1 MTLTEAQCRAA
12 RSAGILYLLM
22 AVTAPFALIYV
33 PSKLVVT
40 GDATATADRFRA
52 AETLARAG
60 IGVELFHQV
69 LVIFVVLALY
79 RLFKAVNERHAVQV
93 VVLGALVS
101 VPIVFVNVLNEL
113 AALALVG
120 DAEFLSVIARPQR
133 DALAYLFVRLHD
145 RGLVVASI
153 FWGLWLFPLGMLAI
167 RSRFVPRI
175 LGVLLIIAGV
185 GYLASSTVLLVFPR
199 FADVVV
205 PVASILYFG
214 ELPFI
219 FWLVVW
225 GFRVR
230 PSLAPAMEA
239 RAAH

>member
-1 MTLTEAQCRAA
+1 M
-12 RSAGILYLLM
+12 
-22 AVTAPFALIYV
+22 
-33 PSKLVVT
+33 
-40 GDATATADRFRA
+40 
-52 AETLARAG
+52 
-60 IGVELFHQV
+60 
-69 LVIFVVLALY
+69 
-79 RLFKAVNERHAVQV
+79 
-93 VVLGALVS
+93 
-101 VPIVFVNVLNEL
+101 
-113 AALALVG
+113 
-120 DAEFLSVIARPQR
+120 IARPQR

-175 LGVLLIIAGV
+175 LGVLLIIAGG
-185 GYLASSTVLLVFPR
+185 GYLASSTVLLVLPR

-225 GFRVR
+225 GF
-230 PSLAPAMEA
+230 
-239 RAAH
+239 

>member
-1 MTLTEAQCRAA
+1 MTLTEEQCRAA

-52 AETLARAG
+52 FETLARAG
-60 IGVELFHQV
+60 IGAELFHQV
-69 LVIFVVLALY
+69 VAIFVVLALY

-133 DALAYLFVRLHD
+133 DALAYLFVRLHE

-205 PVASILYFG
+205 PVASVLYFG
-214 ELPFI
+214 ELPFVV
-219 FWLVVW
+219 WLVVW

-230 PSLAPAMEA
+230 PSIAPAVEA
-239 RAAH
+239 SAAH